1 MTHDHSGDPLDLV
14 GKFAQAVFSKAKRFQ
29 FDKFATVGH
38 RLAEADERIQ
48 AGEGDLTWSEF
59 MRTFCPNIPMNR
71 ADQLIATHM
80 GTTVGEVL
88 KARAAGEQHRAQTRQ
103 HDPIDVL
110 AKAAHAEIK
119 EAERHQKE
127 ADRHQ
132 AEADERFAAAGRKLK
147 EAKDRLQ
154 AGEMAMTWTEF
165 LLKYCPISKSRAYE
179 LIAIAEGRTTAEE
192 VREKVRARKQAHRA
206 RKQQQSDVRSGNGH
220 SDAAREENAVEVRIR
235 KLVEE
240 VRQLDDLDA
249 IRRVEDVLAEIRSGR
264 AGFKQA
270 A

>member
-1 MTHDHSGDPLDLV
+1 MAHQHSGEPLDMV
-14 GKFAQAVFSKAKRFQ
+14 GKFAQAVFIKAKPLEFA
-29 FDKFATVGH
+29 KFATVGH
-38 RLAEADERIQ
+38 RLAEAYERIL
-48 AGEGDLTWSEF
+48 AGEGDLTWPEF
-59 MRTFCPNIPMNR
+59 MSTFCPDIPMSR
-71 ADQLIATHM
+71 ADQLVAAHL
-80 GTTVGEVL
+80 GKTVWEVR
-88 KARAAGEQHRAQTRQ
+88 KARVDGERQRAQTRQ
-103 HDPIDVL
+103 QDPLDVL
-110 AKAAHAEIK
+110 AKAAHDEIK

-154 AGEMAMTWTEF
+154 AGEMAMTWAEF

-206 RKQQQSDVRSGNGH
+206 RKQQQTDVRSGNGH
-220 SDAAREENAVEVRIR
+220 SEAAGEEEGVAAGIR
-235 KLVEE
+235 KLIEE
-240 VRQLDDLDA
+240 VRLLDNLDD

-264 AGFKQA
+264 ADVKQA